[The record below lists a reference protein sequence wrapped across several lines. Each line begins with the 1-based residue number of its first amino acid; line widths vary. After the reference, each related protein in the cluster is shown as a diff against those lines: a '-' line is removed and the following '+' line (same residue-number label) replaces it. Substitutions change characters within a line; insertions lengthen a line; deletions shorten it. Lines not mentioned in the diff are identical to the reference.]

1 VRLPDAIAP
10 LREREFRL
18 LFSGQ
23 SVSLVGDNLA
33 PIALAFAILEAG
45 GSATDVGIVYASNIV
60 ARVAFVLVGG
70 VWADRLSRRLVM
82 LAADALRAL
91 STGVLAAA
99 VIAGDAPLGLYIAMV
114 AAHGIGAAF
123 FNPASTGLIPQTVS
137 SPMLQRA
144 NALMGIAHSAGSV
157 LGPAA
162 GGAVIALAGPG
173 AALATDAGTFVV
185 SAGALLA
192 MRPPEHDRGDIGAG
206 FVADLT
212 EGWSEFRARTWVWV
226 IVLQYA
232 VWHMVVLGPFMVL
245 GAVVARDALG
255 GAAAWAVILAVS
267 GIGELTG
274 GLVALRLRPRWPL
287 RAATWAGL
295 LWTPQV
301 ALLALE
307 SPVWLIAL
315 AAFVAGAGMA
325 FVVVIWNTA
334 LHEHIPARALA
345 RVSSYDWAGTLVFLP
360 VGFALAGP
368 AAAALS
374 ISTVL
379 WLGVAWS
386 VASAAAVLA
395 VPGVR
400 AMGRVDY
407 SLSSGA

>member
-1 VRLPDAIAP
+1 MRLPDVIAP
-10 LREREFRL
+10 LREREFCL
-18 LFSGQ
+18 LFFGQ
-23 SVSLVGDNLA
+23 TVSLIGDNLA

-45 GSATDVGIVYASNIV
+45 GSATEVGVVYASNIV
-60 ARVAFVLVGG
+60 ARVAFILVGG
-70 VWADRLSRRLVM
+70 VWADRLPRHHVM
-82 LAADALRAL
+82 LAADALRAVC
-91 STGVLAAA
+91 SAVLALA
-99 VIAGDAPLGLYIAMV
+99 VIAGDAPLGLYIVMV
-114 AAHGIGAAF
+114 AAHGVGAAF
-123 FNPASTGLIPQTVS
+123 FNPASTGLVPQTVS
-137 SPMLQRA
+137 APLLQQA
-144 NALMGIAHSAGSV
+144 NALLGIAHSAGSV
-157 LGPAA
+157 LGPAV

-185 SAGALLA
+185 SACALLA
-192 MRPPEHDRGDIGAG
+192 MHPREHDRAGARRG

-232 VWHMVVLGPFMVL
+232 VWHMLVLGPFMVL
-245 GAVVARDALG
+245 GAVLARDSLG
-255 GAAAWAVILAVS
+255 GAGPWALILAAA
-267 GIGELTG
+267 GLGELAG

-307 SPVWLIAL
+307 APVWVISVAAL
-315 AAFVAGAGMA
+315 VAGAGMS

-334 LHEHIPARALA
+334 LQEHVPARTLA

-360 VGFALAGP
+360 LGFVLAGP

-374 ISTVL
+374 TPTVL
-379 WLGVAWS
+379 WLGVGWS
-386 VASAAAVLA
+386 LVSATVVLA
-395 VPGVR
+395 VPSVR